1 MNTDTAGWR
10 DRVADLAATVSARLS
25 HLVPDRMPAA
35 LYEPVQY
42 VLSKGGKRFRPVLVL
57 LMADAFGV
65 DSEEAMPLAMAVE
78 LVHEFSLVHD
88 DIMDHADSRR
98 GRPTVHMKYD
108 VDTAILCGDTL
119 LNLAT
124 SMIADARSGDV
135 RDHLKCLTHAVA
147 SLCEGQSLD
156 KQYETASGLQTAD
169 YLRMVDLKTG
179 ALTAACLELAG
190 IAGGVSNLKRSRLRS
205 AGLAM
210 GRAFQIQ
217 DDLLDLVAEDARWGK
232 SIGGDLMEGK
242 KTFLLLEA
250 QARST
255 ESDGGF
261 FGKIHQG
268 AGLDAS
274 QIDEARQRMS
284 SLGVLKASRDAI
296 AAHTDQAIVLLGLA
310 SGNTS
315 DVQLLVR
322 SMAERVW

>member
-1 MNTDTAGWR
+1 MNTDTNGWR
-10 DRVADLAATVSARLS
+10 DRVAVLAETISNRLS
-25 HLVPDRMPAA
+25 QLVHDRRPAA

-57 LMADAFGV
+57 LAADAFGI
-65 DSEEAMPLAMAVE
+65 DSEEAMPLALAVE

-98 GRPTVHMKYD
+98 GRPTVHVKYD

-124 SMIADARSGDV
+124 SMIADVTAGSV
-135 RDHLKCLTHAVA
+135 KDHVKCLSHAVE
-147 SLCEGQSLD
+147 SLCEGQALD

-190 IAGGVSNLKRSRLRS
+190 IAGGVNTLVRSRLRS
-205 AGLAM
+205 SGLAM

-217 DDLLDLVAEDARWGK
+217 DDLLDLVADDARWGK
-232 SIGGDLMEGK
+232 VIGSDLMEGK

-255 ESDGGF
+255 ESDGDF

-274 QIDEARQRMS
+274 QIVEARRRMD
-284 SLGVLKASRDAI
+284 SLGVLEASRDAI
-296 AAHTDQAIVLLGLA
+296 AKHTDQAIVLLGLA
-310 SGNTS
+310 SGHTS